1 MRDAINELI
10 KEIEEMD
17 EAQFLAFLEYVF
29 RSEK

>member
-17 EAQFLAFLEYVF
+17 EAQFLAFLEQMKQKA
-29 RSEK
+29 S